1 MPSAFGRAFLRDR
14 MARAETITELSRV
27 WGNMAVAYQH
37 DEELW
42 AFKEIMKAKLLGQ
55 SNERS
60 AFKASATGD

>member
-14 MARAETITELSRV
+14 MARAETITELSRG

-42 AFKEIMKAKLLGQ
+42 AFKEIMKAQLLGQ

-60 AFKASATGD
+60 AYSRRTPRD